1 MSQFIIRDY
10 SLSLTVYCK
19 HYLKITLRNNKL
31 CFYSWMCQSGFWC
44 GLWFLSIWSTSST
57 SPIGPLL
64 TLFCL
69 DCSPLYSVIYV
80 WYSYNRGTLRFII
93 NDQVRK
99 VCAKSM
105 CGTHYITLFSSVFLK
120 LYLQLQRRDS
130 WYIWSFPHVTIAAN
144 YCYFKFKLF
153 LRSYMAESCLEVW
166 WTDLVVHAK
175 IQLLLLSCISSFRT
189 RTPEILMGEK
199 TISSDHGRGRSH
211 LLIFPVLWKLLN
223 CVCGWQRILC
233 LSIWLAR

>member
-10 SLSLTVYCK
+10 SLSLTAYCK

-57 SPIGPLL
+57 SPIGQLL

-69 DCSPLYSVIYV
+69 DCSPLYSVTYV
-80 WYSYNRGTLRFII
+80 WYSYNRGTLWFII

-166 WTDLVVHAK
+166 WTDLVVHAN
-175 IQLLLLSCISSFRT
+175 IQLLLLSCNLIFQN
-189 RTPEILMGEK
+189 P
-199 TISSDHGRGRSH
+199 TIRDSHGRENHLFWPWKGTVSSSH
-211 LLIFPVLWKLLN
+211 LSRVMKALK
-223 CVCGWQRILC
+223 LC
-233 LSIWLAR
+233 LWLAENSLFIHLVS